1 MIEALCESLAVR
13 VTATERREFEEAAAA
28 QNLRASVAL
37 RLAMSLF
44 VDRHRTDAVCSVQPQ
59 PRAPRT

>member
-1 MIEALCESLAVR
+1 MVDTLSESLGVR
-13 VTATERREFEEAAAA
+13 VTSTERREFEEAAAA

-44 VDRHRTDAVCSVQPQ
+44 VDRHRTDGVCSVQPQ
-59 PRAPRT
+59 PRAPGP